1 MTSHITLELL
11 IIILYMNSNICS
23 SRHGIWQVKEA
34 ANSSTVTNVLQGRD
48 LKVYEVELE
57 KWFNKNDSKAF
68 AAQAWRPE
76 FKSPVFM

>member
-1 MTSHITLELL
+1 M
-11 IIILYMNSNICS
+11 
-23 SRHGIWQVKEA
+23 KEA

-68 AAQAWRPE
+68 AAQA
-76 FKSPVFM
+76 